1 MGACH
6 PAISPFPDIEFM
18 PKPTEFV
25 QHVVETMRDFGA
37 VRTKAMFG
45 GWGFWHDEVFFAL
58 IVDDTLYLKTDDTNR
73 AEFTALGLEA
83 FVYSTKE
90 GERHAMSYLRAPD
103 DALESAPAMRP
114 WLRSALGA
122 SLRVAAGKRPAS
134 ARKRKP
140 SAPPA

>member
-1 MGACH
+1 MPNSKAFVAHVLELGGGAFALAAR
-6 PAISPFPDIEFM
+6 P
-18 PKPTEFV
+18 
-25 QHVVETMRDFGA
+25 
-37 VRTKAMFG
+37 MFG
-45 GWGFWHDEVFFAL
+45 GHGIYADGI
-58 IVDDTLYLKTDDTNR
+58 IVGIVIDDTLYLKTDDTNR

-134 ARKRKP
+134 GRKGKP
-140 SAPPA
+140 SAPRA